1 MNTFVMRML
10 QMLLSN
16 GKTDLQDIIKQLGLT
31 KRMVLYYQ
39 KRLNDFLQSAGMGE
53 TQLKDEVLYLENC
66 ELQAVKIFLEDM
78 DLNQYELETEE
89 RQECILLKIGI
100 FPHPQFLERLVEEFR
115 VSRRTLSNDL
125 LLLKDYLQGYGVTL
139 SSRQK
144 QGYYLEGDELTIR
157 YLLQTAYHHR
167 DNICIDRIK
176 RKLLTEAY
184 GCYCP
189 QKPTENIFERLR
201 QILLDSEGYKK
212 EKFVYFS
219 IPDLVQTLLLVYL
232 RGKKQTIH
240 FDDSETEQMSFD
252 GLSYVEEEL
261 RKLHMELEGEER
273 SYFGLVLQ
281 SAKISNAENE
291 DCESVVKEL
300 VWDIVTEFQRVS
312 GLNLVHSTELFE
324 MFVLHARSMYYR
336 TKYRIKVTNFDE
348 YPEEVDK
355 AYLYMTRQVME
366 KISRKYG
373 LMVDDGELQYISYY
387 FFCMGR
393 LNKNLDGSTEEKIVI
408 VCVSGLGS
416 SVYIRYQISRL
427 LEHSFSIVISDLRN
441 LYRILDEKT
450 HLIIST
456 MNINPEYTKN
466 IRCIQ
471 VSTVLTQEDKRA
483 LIDWLL
489 NEEVYLKN
497 NETVSDVLDIIK
509 NHAVIQ
515 NQEKLFRQLNKYF
528 QSETPCERELVLA
541 DLLWPEFVRIYE
553 SAENWQE
560 GVRKAAEPLVSAGW
574 IQESYIEDVLAV
586 IEEYGTYCEFFGGML
601 LAHAEPHE
609 NVYRPGISVAV
620 FKEPIRVESWK
631 KEITAV
637 FVLGVV
643 DQFSHAT
650 ALSELVNNLSRE
662 EKYKRLSRL
671 ESAEEIYRT
680 LLEES

>member
-1 MNTFVMRML
+1 MNTFVIRML
-10 QMLLSN
+10 QMLLGN
-16 GKTDLQDIIKQLGLT
+16 GRTDLQDIIKQLGLT

-39 KRLNDFLQSAGMGE
+39 KRLNDFLRAAGMGE
-53 TQLKDEVLYLENC
+53 TQLRDEVLYLENC
-66 ELQAVKIFLEDM
+66 EPQTVKIFLEDM
-78 DLNQYELETEE
+78 DLDQYELETEE

-100 FPHPQFLERLVEEFR
+100 SPHPQLLEQLVEEFR

-125 LLLKDYLQGYGVTL
+125 LLVKESLQGYGVTL

-144 QGYYLEGDELTIR
+144 QGYHLEGDELTIR

-176 RKLLTEAY
+176 RKLLTEACEY
-184 GCYCP
+184 YCP
-189 QKPTENIFERLR
+189 QRTAENIFERLR

-240 FDDSETEQMSFD
+240 FDDIETKQMSFD

-261 RKLHMELEGEER
+261 KKLHMELEGEER
-273 SYFGLVLQ
+273 SYLGLVLQ
-281 SAKISNAENE
+281 SAKISTAENE
-291 DCESVVKEL
+291 DCDSVVKEL

-324 MFVLHARSMYYR
+324 MFVLHVRSMYYR

-373 LMVDDGELQYISYY
+373 LMVDDGELRYIGYY

-393 LNKNLDGSTEEKIVI
+393 LNKSTNDSTEEKIVI

-416 SVYIRYQISRL
+416 SVYIRYQISKL

-441 LYRILDEKT
+441 LHRILDEKT

-456 MNINPEYTKN
+456 MNISSEYTKN

-515 NQEKLFRQLNKYF
+515 NQEKLFQQLNKYF
-528 QSETPCERELVLA
+528 QSGTPYERELVLA
-541 DLLWPEFVRIYE
+541 DLLWPEFVQIYD

-560 GVRKAAEPLVSAGW
+560 GVRRAAEPLVSAGW
-574 IQESYIEDVLAV
+574 IRESYIEDVLTV

-601 LAHAEPHE
+601 LAHAEPHG

-631 KEITAV
+631 KEITAI

-650 ALSELVNNLSRE
+650 ALSELVTNLSGT
-662 EKYKRLSRL
+662 EKYKRLSSL
-671 ESAEEIYRT
+671 KNAEEIYRA
-680 LLEES
+680 LLEE

>member
-1 MNTFVMRML
+1 MNTFVIRML
-10 QMLLSN
+10 QMLLNN
-16 GKTDLQDIIKQLGLT
+16 GKTDLQDILKQLGLT
-31 KRMVLYYQ
+31 KRMALYYQ
-39 KRLNDFLQSAGMGE
+39 KRLNDFLRAAGIGE

-66 ELQAVKIFLEDM
+66 DLQAVRILLENM
-78 DLNQYELETEE
+78 DLNQYDLETEE

-100 FPHPQFLERLVEEFR
+100 FSNPQFLEGLVEEFR

-125 LLLKDYLQGYGVTL
+125 LLLKEYLQGYGVTL

-157 YLLQTAYHHR
+157 YLLETAYHHR

-176 RKLLTEAY
+176 RKILTEAY
-184 GCYCP
+184 ECYCP
-189 QKPTENIFERLR
+189 QKSVENIFERLL
-201 QILLDSEGYKK
+201 QILLDSDDHKK

-232 RGKKQTIH
+232 RGKKQPVH
-240 FDDSETEQMSFD
+240 FDDGEIERMSFD
-252 GLSYVEEEL
+252 GLSYVVEEL
-261 RKLHMELEGEER
+261 KKLYMELEGQER

-281 SAKISNAENE
+281 SAKISNAENG

-300 VWDIVTEFQRVS
+300 VQDIVTEFQWVS
-312 GLNLVHSTELFE
+312 GLNLFHSTELFG
-324 MFVLHARSMYYR
+324 MFVLHIRSMYYR

-348 YPEEVDK
+348 YLTEVDK
-355 AYLYMTRQVME
+355 AYLYMTRQVMD

-373 LMVDDGELQYISYY
+373 LMVDDGELQFISYY

-393 LNKNLDGSTEEKIVI
+393 QHESPDDSTEEKIVV

-427 LEHSFSIVISDLRN
+427 LEHSFSIVISDLRS
-441 LYRILDEKT
+441 LHKVLDEKT
-450 HLIIST
+450 RLIIST
-456 MNINPEYTKN
+456 MNITPEYTKD

-471 VSTVLTQEDKRA
+471 VSTVLTPEDKRA

-497 NETVSDVLDIIK
+497 NEAVSDILDIIK
-509 NHAVIQ
+509 NHAVIRD
-515 NQEKLFRQLNKYF
+515 QEKLFRRLNKYF
-528 QSETPCERELVLA
+528 RAELSCERELGLA
-541 DLLWPEFVRIYE
+541 DLLWPEFVQICE
-553 SAENWQE
+553 GAADWQE
-560 GVRKAAEPLVSAGW
+560 GVRKAAEPLISLGW
-574 IQESYIEDVLAV
+574 IQEGYVEDVVAV
-586 IEEYGTYCEFFGGML
+586 IEEYGAYCEFFGGML

-609 NVYRPGISVAV
+609 NVHRPGISVAV
-620 FKEPIRVESWK
+620 FKEPIWVESWK
-631 KEITAV
+631 KEITAI

-650 ALSELVNNLSRE
+650 ALSELVSNLYE
-662 EKYKRLSRL
+662 AEKYKRLSCL
-671 ESAEEIYRT
+671 KSAEEVYRT
-680 LLEES
+680 LLEEA

>member
-1 MNTFVMRML
+1 MNTFVIRML

-78 DLNQYELETEE
+78 NLDQYDLETEE

-125 LLLKDYLQGYGVTL
+125 LLLKEYLQGYGVTL

-157 YLLQTAYHHR
+157 YLLQKAYHHR

-176 RKLLTEAY
+176 RKLITEAY
-184 GCYCP
+184 EYYCP

-232 RGKKQTIH
+232 RGKKQPIH
-240 FDDSETEQMSFD
+240 FDDSEVTQMAFD

-261 RKLHMELEGEER
+261 RKLFMELEGEER

-291 DCESVVKEL
+291 DCELVVKEL

-393 LNKNLDGSTEEKIVI
+393 LNKNPDSSTEEKIVI

-441 LYRILDEKT
+441 LHRILDEKT

-489 NEEVYLKN
+489 NEEAYLKN
-497 NETVSDVLDIIK
+497 NETVSDILGIVK

-515 NQEKLFRQLNKYF
+515 DQEKLFRQLNKYF
-528 QSETPCERELVLA
+528 QSETPCERELGLA

-553 SAENWQE
+553 SAENWQG

-574 IQESYIEDVLAV
+574 IQESYVEDVLAV

-609 NVYRPGISVAV
+609 NVCRPGISVAV

-650 ALSELVNNLSRE
+650 ALSELVTNLSAT
-662 EKYKRLSRL
+662 EKYKRLFRL
-671 ESAEEIYRT
+671 KSAEEVYRA
-680 LLEES
+680 LLEEG